1 MNSEEA
7 NQRQSHPVCR
17 NIQVI
22 VKRLSIGLTYCPVAP
37 VTTIS
42 FAMLERTKG
51 AMTRVGRKMV
61 SYCRSKIDIIADRHL
76 IVEYMSSKTLIIPC
90 EQKSLISEIS
100 PRIHSPRCQ
109 NIPIWK
115 VEVLNNT
122 IACYTRVI
130 HDG

>member
-1 MNSEEA
+1 MSDA
-7 NQRQSHPVCR
+7 AVQARSSGGCKM
-17 NIQVI
+17 QVG
-22 VKRLSIGLTYCPVAP
+22 RG
-37 VTTIS
+37 
-42 FAMLERTKG
+42 ERMKG

-61 SYCRSKIDIIADRHL
+61 GYNRLKIDIIADKHL

-90 EQKSLISEIS
+90 EQKSLIS
-100 PRIHSPRCQ
+100 RRTHSPRCQ

-122 IACYTRVI
+122 IARYTRVV